1 MGKPIDLKDLKNFK
15 GNDKIPAD
23 WKLRPVDRKKK
34 VSDIPNLQVH
44 EVNVTVE
51 FGENNKITG
60 ERVKEHKLCRLDK
73 LPDNG
78 QFNFLLTELEALK
91 KSRGKINQSSETL
104 GLVEKTVA
112 QLIDKYI
119 DEVVPSLND
128 SENYENFLRK
138 YWEPAIGDK
147 AISEVTLDNL
157 EDVRDKMR
165 AAGLSPSSINGR
177 TQTIKSAFRFGNGA
191 DKKFPC
197 RPKWVELDLT
207 KELKA
212 IDPDNK
218 KARFLSFE
226 ELKRLREQIKLSQ
239 SENLEDFFEF
249 LLAVG
254 CRWSE
259 AMGLTWDCVDLNEKV
274 ITFNKILKRSKCSGK
289 RVVDGK
295 TVLIHDRNVLRPGLK
310 NGENSRIM
318 DLENYPEV
326 LGALLDRKKNQMKNN
341 IYSDHVFTSNPRK
354 AFATAMRN
362 ANIKDFSFHTIR
374 HTCMSYLAQTSAT
387 PFELK
392 GHGGHKDIKS
402 VERYAHLDP
411 ELTKRTSNKLRAKI
425 YGNG

>member
-1 MGKPIDLKDLKNFK
+1 MPKNLKDLKNFK
-15 GNDKIPAD
+15 GNDYGSD
-23 WKLRPVDRKKK
+23 FLLFPVDRKKK
-34 VSDIPNLQVH
+34 FEEIKNLDLH
-44 EVNVTVE
+44 EVNVCGYV
-51 FGENNKITG
+51 GDKNVAGNR
-60 ERVKEHKLCRLDK
+60 RVPVKLLRLDK
-73 LPDNG
+73 LNDNG
-78 QFNFLLTELEALK
+78 QWKQLYDILEEK
-91 KSRGKINQSSETL
+91 KQKAKSKVSANTSGVTF
-104 GLVEKTVA
+104 GVEKTVA
-112 QLIDKYI
+112 QLIEKYI

-138 YWEPAIGDK
+138 YWEPAIGNK
-147 AISEVTLDNL
+147 AISEVTLDDL

-218 KARFLSFE
+218 KERFLSFE
-226 ELKRLREQIKLSQ
+226 ELKRLREEIRVSE
-239 SENLEDFFEF
+239 SENLSDFFEF

-259 AMGLTWDCVDLNEKV
+259 AMGLTWDCVDFNEKV

-289 RVVDGK
+289 KVVDGK
-295 TVLIHDRNVLRPGLK
+295 TILIHDRNVLRPGLK
-310 NGENSRIM
+310 NGEKSRIM

-326 LGALLDRKKNQMKNN
+326 LEALKERKKNQMKHN
-341 IYSDHVFTSNPRK
+341 IYSGHVFTSNPRK

-362 ANIKDFSFHTIR
+362 ANITDFSFHTIR
-374 HTCMSYLAQTSAT
+374 HTCMSYLAQMSAT

-411 ELTKRTSNKLRAKI
+411 ELTKRTSEKLRAKI

>member
-1 MGKPIDLKDLKNFK
+1 MPKNLKDLKNFK
-15 GNDKIPAD
+15 GNDYGSD
-23 WKLRPVDRKKK
+23 FLLFPVDRKKK
-34 VSDIPNLQVH
+34 FEEIKNLDLH
-44 EVNVTVE
+44 EVNVGGYV
-51 FGENNKITG
+51 GDKNVAGNR
-60 ERVKEHKLCRLDK
+60 RVPVKLLRLDK
-73 LPDNG
+73 LNDNG
-78 QFNFLLTELEALK
+78 QWKQLYDILEEK
-91 KSRGKINQSSETL
+91 KQKAKSKVSANTSGVTF
-104 GLVEKTVA
+104 GVEKTVA
-112 QLIDKYI
+112 QLIEKYI

-138 YWEPAIGDK
+138 YWEPAIGNK
-147 AISEVTLDNL
+147 AISEVTLDDL

-218 KARFLSFE
+218 KERFLSFE
-226 ELKRLREQIKLSQ
+226 ELKRLREEIRVSE
-239 SENLEDFFEF
+239 SENLSDFFEF
-249 LLAVG
+249 LLAGG

-310 NGENSRIM
+310 NGEKSRIM

-326 LGALLDRKKNQMKNN
+326 LEALKERKKNQMKHN
-341 IYSDHVFTSNPRK
+341 IYSGHVFTSNPRK

-362 ANIKDFSFHTIR
+362 ANITDFSFHTIR
-374 HTCMSYLAQTSAT
+374 HTCMSYLAQMSAT

-411 ELTKRTSNKLRAKI
+411 ELTKRTSEKLRAKI

>member
-1 MGKPIDLKDLKNFK
+1 MPKNLKDLKNFK
-15 GNDKIPAD
+15 GNDYGSD
-23 WKLRPVDRKKK
+23 FLLFPVDRKKK
-34 VSDIPNLQVH
+34 FEEIKNLDLH
-44 EVNVTVE
+44 EVNVCGYV
-51 FGENNKITG
+51 GDKNVAGNR
-60 ERVKEHKLCRLDK
+60 RVPVKLLRLDK
-73 LPDNG
+73 LNDNG
-78 QFNFLLTELEALK
+78 QWKQLYDILEEK
-91 KSRGKINQSSETL
+91 KQKAKSKVSANTSGVTF
-104 GLVEKTVA
+104 GVEKTVA
-112 QLIDKYI
+112 QLIEKYI

-138 YWEPAIGDK
+138 YWEPAIGNK
-147 AISEVTLDNL
+147 AISEVTLDDL

-218 KARFLSFE
+218 KERFLSFE
-226 ELKRLREQIKLSQ
+226 ELKRLREEIRVSE
-239 SENLEDFFEF
+239 SENLSDFFEF

-310 NGENSRIM
+310 NGEKSRIM

-326 LGALLDRKKNQMKNN
+326 LEALKERKKNQMKHN
-341 IYSDHVFTSNPRK
+341 IYSGHVFTSNPRK

-362 ANIKDFSFHTIR
+362 ANITDFSFHTIR
-374 HTCMSYLAQTSAT
+374 HTCMSYLAQMSAT

-411 ELTKRTSNKLRAKI
+411 ELTKRTSEKLRAKI

>member
-1 MGKPIDLKDLKNFK
+1 M
-15 GNDKIPAD
+15 
-23 WKLRPVDRKKK
+23 
-34 VSDIPNLQVH
+34 
-44 EVNVTVE
+44 
-51 FGENNKITG
+51 
-60 ERVKEHKLCRLDK
+60 
-73 LPDNG
+73 
-78 QFNFLLTELEALK
+78 
-91 KSRGKINQSSETL
+91 
-104 GLVEKTVA
+104 
-112 QLIDKYI
+112 
-119 DEVVPSLND
+119 
-128 SENYENFLRK
+128 
-138 YWEPAIGDK
+138 
-147 AISEVTLDNL
+147 
-157 EDVRDKMR
+157 
-165 AAGLSPSSINGR
+165 
-177 TQTIKSAFRFGNGA
+177 
-191 DKKFPC
+191 
-197 RPKWVELDLT
+197 T

-218 KARFLSFE
+218 KERFLSFE
-226 ELKRLREQIKLSQ
+226 ELKRLREEIRVSE
-239 SENLEDFFEF
+239 SENLSDFFEF

-310 NGENSRIM
+310 NGEKSRIM

-326 LGALLDRKKNQMKNN
+326 LEALKERKKNQMKHN
-341 IYSDHVFTSNPRK
+341 IYSGHVFTSNPRK

-362 ANIKDFSFHTIR
+362 ANITDFSFHTIR
-374 HTCMSYLAQTSAT
+374 HTCMSYLAQMSAT

-411 ELTKRTSNKLRAKI
+411 ELTKRTSEKLRAKI

>member
-1 MGKPIDLKDLKNFK
+1 MPKNLKDLKNFK
-15 GNDKIPAD
+15 GNDYGSD
-23 WKLRPVDRKKK
+23 FLLFPVDRKKK
-34 VSDIPNLQVH
+34 FEEIKNLDLH
-44 EVNVTVE
+44 EVNVCGYV
-51 FGENNKITG
+51 GDKNVAGNR
-60 ERVKEHKLCRLDK
+60 RVPVKLLRLDK
-73 LPDNG
+73 LNDNG
-78 QFNFLLTELEALK
+78 QWKQLYDILEEK
-91 KSRGKINQSSETL
+91 KQKAKSKVSANTSGVTF
-104 GLVEKTVA
+104 GVEKTVA
-112 QLIDKYI
+112 QLIEKYI

-138 YWEPAIGDK
+138 YWEPAIGNK
-147 AISEVTLDNL
+147 AISEVTLDDL
-157 EDVRDKMR
+157 EDLRDKMR

-218 KARFLSFE
+218 KERFLSFE
-226 ELKRLREQIKLSQ
+226 ELKRLREEIRVSE
-239 SENLEDFFEF
+239 SENLSDFFEF

-310 NGENSRIM
+310 NGEKSRIM

-326 LGALLDRKKNQMKNN
+326 LEALKERKKNQMKHN
-341 IYSDHVFTSNPRK
+341 IYSGHVFTSNPRK

-362 ANIKDFSFHTIR
+362 ANITDFSFHTIR
-374 HTCMSYLAQTSAT
+374 HTCMSYLAQMSAT

-411 ELTKRTSNKLRAKI
+411 ELTKRTSEKLRAKI

>member
-1 MGKPIDLKDLKNFK
+1 MPKNLKDLKNFK
-15 GNDKIPAD
+15 GNDYGSD
-23 WKLRPVDRKKK
+23 FLLFPVDRKKK
-34 VSDIPNLQVH
+34 FEEIKNLDLH
-44 EVNVTVE
+44 EVNVCGYV
-51 FGENNKITG
+51 GDKNVAGNR
-60 ERVKEHKLCRLDK
+60 RVPVKLLRLDK
-73 LPDNG
+73 LNDNG
-78 QFNFLLTELEALK
+78 QWKQLYDILEEK
-91 KSRGKINQSSETL
+91 KQKAKSKVSANTSGVTF
-104 GLVEKTVA
+104 GVEKTVA
-112 QLIDKYI
+112 QLIEKYI

-138 YWEPAIGDK
+138 YWEPAIGNK
-147 AISEVTLDNL
+147 AISEVTLDDL

-218 KARFLSFE
+218 KERFLSFE
-226 ELKRLREQIKLSQ
+226 ELKRLREEIRVSE
-239 SENLEDFFEF
+239 SENLSDFFEF

-310 NGENSRIM
+310 NGEKSRIM

-326 LGALLDRKKNQMKNN
+326 LEALKERKKNQMKHN
-341 IYSDHVFTSNPRK
+341 IYSGHVFTSNPRK
-354 AFATAMRN
+354 VFATAMRN
-362 ANIKDFSFHTIR
+362 ANITDFSFHTIR
-374 HTCMSYLAQTSAT
+374 HTCMSYLAQMSAT

-411 ELTKRTSNKLRAKI
+411 ELTKRTSEKLRAKI

>member
-1 MGKPIDLKDLKNFK
+1 MPKNLKDLKNFK
-15 GNDKIPAD
+15 GNDYGSD
-23 WKLRPVDRKKK
+23 FLLFPVDRKKK
-34 VSDIPNLQVH
+34 FEEIKNLDLH
-44 EVNVTVE
+44 EVNVCGYV
-51 FGENNKITG
+51 GDKNVAGNR
-60 ERVKEHKLCRLDK
+60 RVPVKLLRLDK
-73 LPDNG
+73 LNDNG
-78 QFNFLLTELEALK
+78 QWKQLYDILEEK
-91 KSRGKINQSSETL
+91 KQKAKSKVSANTSGVTF
-104 GLVEKTVA
+104 GVEKTVA
-112 QLIDKYI
+112 QLIEKYI

-138 YWEPAIGDK
+138 YWEPAIGNK
-147 AISEVTLDNL
+147 AISEVPLDDL

-218 KARFLSFE
+218 KERFLSFD
-226 ELKRLREQIKLSQ
+226 ELKRLREQIQISESETLSA
-239 SENLEDFFEF
+239 FFEF

-310 NGENSRIM
+310 NGEKSRIM

-326 LGALLDRKKNQMKNN
+326 LEALKERKKNQMKHN
-341 IYSDHVFTSNPRK
+341 IYSGHVFTSNPRK

-362 ANIKDFSFHTIR
+362 ANITDFSFHTIR
-374 HTCMSYLAQTSAT
+374 HTCMSYLAQMSAT

-411 ELTKRTSNKLRAKI
+411 ELTKRTSEKLRAKS

>member
-1 MGKPIDLKDLKNFK
+1 MPRDLKDLKKFK
-15 GNDKIPAD
+15 GNDYGSDFI
-23 WKLRPVDRKKK
+23 LVPVDRKNK
-34 VSDIPNLQVH
+34 VEDIKNLELH
-44 EVNVTVE
+44 EVNVCGYVGDKNE
-51 FGENNKITG
+51 AGNR
-60 ERVKEHKLCRLDK
+60 RVPVKLLRLDK
-73 LPDNG
+73 LKDGVSQFG
-78 QFNFLLTELEALK
+78 QLWEKLEEK
-91 KSRGKINQSSETL
+91 KKKARSKSSANSSGGTL
-104 GLVEKTVA
+104 GVERTVA
-112 QLIDKYI
+112 QLIEKYI

-138 YWEPAIGDK
+138 YWEPAIGNK
-147 AISEVTLDNL
+147 AISEVTLDDL

-165 AAGLSPSSINGR
+165 AANLSPSSINGR
-177 TQTIKSAFRFGNGA
+177 TQTIKSAFRFGNNA

-197 RPKWVELDLT
+197 RPKWVELDIT

-218 KARFLSFE
+218 KERFLSFD
-226 ELKRLREQIKLSQ
+226 ELKRLREEIRISE

-374 HTCMSYLAQTSAT
+374 HTCMSYLAQMSAT

-411 ELTKRTSNKLRAKI
+411 ELTKRTSEKLRAKI